1 VPHEDRT
8 DQPINANYE
17 KMEPGM
23 GILEDIA
30 TSLLAG
36 DDQKTVELVNQAI
49 EKKVPTTEILDDGLI
64 AGMNVVGE
72 KFRKDEM
79 YIPEVLLSARAMSA
93 AVEVLK
99 PLLIAE
105 EVPSR
110 GKVILG
116 SIQGDLHDIGKNLVA
131 IMLQGA
137 GFTVV
142 DLGIDVPAAKFIDTA
157 LAEEASVVGVSSL
170 LTTTMPKMKGVVDL
184 VEERGLAG
192 QIKVLVG
199 GAPLT
204 EEFAQSIGA
213 DGYAYDAANAV
224 EKVRALVGEG

>member
-1 VPHEDRT
+1 M
-8 DQPINANYE
+8 
-17 KMEPGM
+17 MEHDM
-23 GILEDIA
+23 EILKKIA
-30 TSLLAG
+30 ASLMAG
-36 DDQKTVELVNQAI
+36 DDKKIVEEVAQAI
-49 EKKVPTTEILDDGLI
+49 EMKLPTTQILDDGLI

-72 KFRKDEM
+72 KFRNDEM
-79 YIPEVLLSARAMSA
+79 FIPEVLLSARAMAA
-93 AVEVLK
+93 AVELLR

-131 IMLQGA
+131 IMLEGA
-137 GFTVV
+137 GFEVV
-142 DLGIDVPAAKFIDTA
+142 DLGIDVPAERFIEA
-157 LAEEASVVGVSSL
+157 AVEEQASVIGVSSL

-184 VEERGLAG
+184 VEERGLSG
-192 QIKVLVG
+192 QLKVLVG

-213 DGYAYDAANAV
+213 DSYAYDAANAV
-224 EKVRALVGEG
+224 EKVRSLLG